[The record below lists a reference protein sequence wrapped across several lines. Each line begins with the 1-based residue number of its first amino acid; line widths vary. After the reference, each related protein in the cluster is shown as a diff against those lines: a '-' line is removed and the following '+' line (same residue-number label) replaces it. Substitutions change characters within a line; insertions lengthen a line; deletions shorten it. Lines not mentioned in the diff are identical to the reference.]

1 MKIQISNFRILNST
15 MNRLLF
21 GAAFFTLHSSLF
33 TLLASAQ
40 PAIPRDAALEAKVEK
55 TLARMTLDE
64 KIGQMLEL
72 NLDVMGKMTVENAQI
87 DREKVRSVLQQY
99 GRSDA
104 EVKEMLKMTDQ
115 EIIDKLGAFP
125 VDIYKGDTKRVWQ
138 LNETMLDT
146 LISKWKVG
154 SILNAPG
161 TRAPSVDQWQKWIRL
176 IQEKSMKYLGIPDI
190 YGLDHNHGVTYT
202 AGGTLFPQPIN
213 MGATFNTELVKTG
226 AEITA
231 YESRAANCPWV
242 YNPVVDLSRDPRWPR
257 VYESFGEDAIVN
269 AKMVAA
275 EIRGYQGDDNNH
287 IDRFHVGTSTKH
299 YFAYGAPWTGK
310 DRTPAYLSP
319 QMIREKY
326 FEPFKAAAL
335 AGTLTMMVNS
345 ASVNGVPLHASYEYL
360 TKWLKEDLLWDG
372 FLVTDWADIN
382 NLFSREHVAKD
393 KKDAIRIA
401 IKAGIDM
408 SMDPYSVEFCIL
420 LKELVNEG
428 KVKMSRI
435 DDAVRRILRAKYRL
449 GLFDEPNTGGKGFE
463 KFGSDEFA
471 AASLLA
477 AEESIVLLKNEDGI
491 LPLKGNHNSPLG
503 MPLATKGT
511 QEFSTLNS
519 QFKKLLLTGPN
530 ANQMRCLHGGW
541 SYTWQGSKAEDLS
554 EKYKTIYEAL
564 CNKYGK
570 DNIILE
576 QGVTY
581 DENKAYYDENEPEI
595 DKAVAAAAQADI
607 IIACIGENSYT
618 ETPGNLTDLWL
629 SENQRNLVKA
639 LAKTGKPIILVLNEG
654 RPRLIADIEPLA
666 KAVID
671 ILIPGNYGGDA
682 LANLLAGDAN
692 FSGKMPYTYPREIN
706 SLNTYDYKVSEEVG
720 TMAGA
725 YNYDAKVSL
734 QWPFGYGL
742 SYTTYEYSN
751 LKVDKA
757 SFTADD
763 ILTVTVD
770 VKNTGSRAGKEAVL
784 LYSSDLVASIVPDNK
799 RLRDFTKISL
809 EPGETKTVT
818 FQLPAKALAFVGADG
833 KWTLEEGDF
842 LLKVGN
848 QQIGTACTKTKVW
861 DTPNI

>member
-1 MKIQISNFRILNST
+1 MIMMRK
-15 MNRLLF
+15 
-21 GAAFFTLHSSLF
+21 
-33 TLLASAQ
+33 TLLTIISVCAAVTVQAQ
-40 PAIPRDAALEAKVEK
+40 ITKPAIPRDAALEAKVEK
-55 TLARMTLDE
+55 TLAKMTLDE

-72 NLDVMGKMTVENAQI
+72 NLDVMGKMTVENAKV

-99 GRSDA
+99 GRPDTEIEA
-104 EVKEMLKMTDQ
+104 MVKMTDQ

-125 VDIYKGDTKRVWQ
+125 VDIYQGETRRLWKI
-138 LNETMLDT
+138 NETMLDT

-161 TRAPSVDQWQKWIRL
+161 SSAATRDQWLQWISQ

-202 AGGTLFPQPIN
+202 LGGTLFPQPIN
-213 MGATFNTELVKTG
+213 LGASFNTELARRG

-231 YESRAANCPWV
+231 YESRAASCPWV

-257 VYESFGEDAIVN
+257 VYESFGEDPIVN
-269 AKMVAA
+269 AKMVVA

-287 IDRFHVGTSTKH
+287 IDKYHVGTSTKH
-299 YFAYGAPWTGK
+299 YFAYGAPWSGK
-310 DRTPAYLSP
+310 DRTPAYLNP

-326 FEPFKAAAL
+326 FEPFKVAAL

-360 TKWLKEDLLWDG
+360 TKWLKEDLQWDG

-382 NLFSREHVAKD
+382 NLYSREKVAKD

-401 IKAGIDM
+401 INAGIDM
-408 SMDPYSVEFCIL
+408 SMDPYSVEFCVL

-428 KVKMSRI
+428 KVKMERI

-463 KFGSDEFA
+463 KFGCDEFA
-471 AASLLA
+471 KASLLA
-477 AEESIVLLKNEDGI
+477 AEESEVLLKNDGI
-491 LPLKGNHNSPLG
+491 LPLAKG
-503 MPLATKGT
+503 
-511 QEFSTLNS
+511 
-519 QFKKLLLTGPN
+519 KKILLTGPN

-541 SYTWQGSKAEDLS
+541 SYTWQGSRAENLS
-554 EKYKTIYEAL
+554 EKYNTIYEAL

-570 DNIILE
+570 ENIILE

-581 DENKAYYDENEPEI
+581 NENGAYYDENEPQI
-595 DKAVAAAAQADI
+595 DKAVAAAAQVDI
-607 IIACIGENSYT
+607 IIAAIGENSYT

-629 SENQRNLVKA
+629 SENQRNLVKE

-666 KAVID
+666 KAVVD
-671 ILIPGNYGGDA
+671 ILIPGNYGADA

-692 FSGKMPYTYPREIN
+692 FSAKMPYTYPREIN

-720 TMAGA
+720 TMEGA

-734 QWPFGYGL
+734 QWPFGFGL
-742 SYTTYEYSN
+742 SYTTYAYSN

-757 SFTADD
+757 QFTADD
-763 ILTVTVD
+763 VLKVTVD
-770 VKNTGSRAGKEAVL
+770 VKNTGAKAGKEAVL
-784 LYSSDLVASIVPDNK
+784 LYSSDLVASVVPDNK
-799 RLRDFTKISL
+799 RLRDFTKIEL
-809 EPGETKTVT
+809 QPGEVKTVT
-818 FQLPAKALAFVGADG
+818 FELPAKSLAFVGADG

-842 LLKVGN
+842 MLKVGD
-848 QQIGTACTKTKVW
+848 QTVKTACTQTKIW
-861 DTPNI
+861 ETPNI

>member
-1 MKIQISNFRILNST
+1 MKSLLLTT
-15 MNRLLF
+15 MFL
-21 GAAFFTLHSSLF
+21 GCTIVAAQ
-33 TLLASAQ
+33 AQ
-40 PAIPRDAALEAKVEK
+40 KPAIPRDAALEAKVEK
-55 TLARMTLDE
+55 TLAKMTLDE

-72 NLDVMGKMTVENAQI
+72 NIDVMGNMRVENAKV

-99 GRSDA
+99 GTGQA
-104 EVKEMLKMTDQ
+104 ELEKLLKMTDEQ
-115 EIIDKLGAFP
+115 IIDRLGSYP
-125 VDIYKGDTKRVWQ
+125 IDIYQGNTKRVWK

-161 TRAPSVDQWQKWIRL
+161 TRAPSVEQWQNWIRL

-202 AGGTLFPQPIN
+202 QGGTLFPQPIN
-213 MGATFNTELVKTG
+213 MGATFNTDLVRIG

-257 VYESFGEDAIVN
+257 VYESFGEDAILN
-269 AKMVAA
+269 SKMVVA
-275 EIRGYQGDDNNH
+275 EIQGYQGNDPNH
-287 IDRFHVGTSTKH
+287 IDRYHVGTSTKH

-326 FEPFKAAAL
+326 FEPFKEAAL

-360 TKWLKEDLLWDG
+360 TKWLKEDLQWDG

-382 NLFSREHVAKD
+382 NLYSREKVAKD

-401 IKAGIDM
+401 INAGIDM
-408 SMDPYSVEFCIL
+408 SMDPYNVEFCIL

-428 KVKMSRI
+428 KVPMSRI
-435 DDAVRRILRAKYRL
+435 DDAVRRILRIKYRL

-463 KFGSDEFA
+463 KFGCDEFA
-471 AASLLA
+471 QASLKA
-477 AEESIVLLKNEDGI
+477 AEESEVLLKNEGNI
-491 LPLKGNHNSPLG
+491 LPLKPANR
-503 MPLATKGT
+503 KI
-511 QEFSTLNS
+511 
-519 QFKKLLLTGPN
+519 LLTGPN

-554 EKYKTIYEAL
+554 EKYNTIYEAL

-570 DNIILE
+570 ENIILE

-581 DENKAYYDENEPEI
+581 DEGKAYYDENEPQI
-595 DKAVAAAAQADI
+595 DKAVKAAAGADV

-618 ETPGNLTDLWL
+618 ETPGNLNDLWL
-629 SENQRNLVKA
+629 SKNQRNLVKE
-639 LAKTGKPIILVLNEG
+639 LAKTGKPVILVLNEG

-671 ILIPGNYGGDA
+671 ILIPGNYGADA

-692 FSGKMPYTYPREIN
+692 FSAKMPYTYPREIN

-751 LKVDKA
+751 LKVDKKN
-757 SFTADD
+757 FTANDV
-763 ILTVTVD
+763 LTVTVD
-770 VKNTGSRAGKEAVL
+770 VKNTGARAGKEAVL
-784 LYSSDLVASIVPDNK
+784 LYSSDIVASVVPDNK
-799 RLRDFTKISL
+799 RLRDFTKIEL
-809 EPGETKTVT
+809 QPGETKTVT
-818 FQLPAKALAFVGADG
+818 FQLPASKLAFVGADG
-833 KWTLEEGDF
+833 RWTLEEGDF
-842 LLKVGN
+842 VLTVGN
-848 QQIGTACTKTKVW
+848 QTVGTACTATKIW
-861 DTPNI
+861 DEPNI

>member
-1 MKIQISNFRILNST
+1 MKYLLST
-15 MNRLLF
+15 VVLMLT
-21 GAAFFTLHSSLF
+21 AMPV
-33 TLLASAQ
+33 SAQ
-40 PAIPRDAALEAKVEK
+40 FAIPRDAKLEAKVEK
-55 TLARMTLDE
+55 TLSKMTLDE

-72 NLDVMGKMTVENAQI
+72 NLDVMGKMTVENAKI

-99 GRSDA
+99 GRSSEETEA
-104 EVKEMLKMTDQ
+104 MLKKTDK
-115 EIIDKLGAFP
+115 EILDILGAYP
-125 VDIYKGDTKRVWQ
+125 VDIYQGDTRRIWK

-154 SILNAPG
+154 SILNVPG
-161 TRAPSVDQWQKWIRL
+161 TRAATVAQWQEWIQL
-176 IQEKSMKYLGIPDI
+176 IQKKSMKYLGIPDI

-202 AGGTLFPQPIN
+202 QGGTLFPQPIN
-213 MGATFNTELVKTG
+213 IGASFNTELARIG

-257 VYESFGEDAIVN
+257 VWESFGEDAVVN
-269 AKMVAA
+269 SKMVVA
-275 EIRGYQGDDNNH
+275 EVKGYQGDDPNH
-287 IDRFHVGTSTKH
+287 IDQYHVGTSTKH

-326 FEPFKAAAL
+326 FEPFKQAAL

-345 ASVNGVPLHASYEYL
+345 GSINGVPVHASYEYL
-360 TKWLKEDLLWDG
+360 TKWLKEDLQWDG

-401 IKAGIDM
+401 INAGIDM
-408 SMDPYSVEFCIL
+408 SMDPYSVEFCVL

-428 KVKMSRI
+428 KVKISRI

-449 GLFDEPNTGGKGFE
+449 GLFDKPNTGGKGYE
-463 KFGSDEFA
+463 KFGSDEHA
-471 AASLLA
+471 QKALQA
-477 AEESIVLLKNEDGI
+477 AEESMVLLKNEGNI
-491 LPLKGNHNSPLG
+491 LPLSANNQNPT
-503 MPLATKGT
+503 TKI
-511 QEFSTLNS
+511 
-519 QFKKLLLTGPN
+519 LLTGPN

-541 SYTWQGSKAEDLS
+541 SYTWQGSKAEDLA
-554 EKYKTIYEAL
+554 EKYNTIYEAL

-570 DNIILE
+570 ENIVLE

-581 DENKAYYDENEPEI
+581 NENGAYYDENEPQI
-595 DKAVAAAAQADI
+595 NKAVAAAANCDV

-618 ETPGNLTDLWL
+618 ETPGNLSDLWL
-629 SENQRNLVKA
+629 SKNQRDLVKA

-666 KAVID
+666 KAVVD

-734 QWPFGYGL
+734 QWPFGYGI

-751 LKVDKA
+751 LRVDKA

-784 LYSSDLVASIVPDNK
+784 LYSSDLVASIVPDNR
-799 RLRDFTKISL
+799 RLRDFTKIAL
-809 EPGETKTVT
+809 EPGELKTVT
-818 FQLPAKALAFVGADG
+818 FQLPAKNLAFVGAVG
-833 KWTLEEGDF
+833 RWTLEEGDF
-842 LLKVGN
+842 LLRVGRLSVP
-848 QQIGTACTKTKVW
+848 TVCRETKIW

>member
-1 MKIQISNFRILNST
+1 M
-15 MNRLLF
+15 
-21 GAAFFTLHSSLF
+21 TLC
-33 TLLASAQ
+33 ASVWMYAQ
-40 PAIPRDAALEAKVEK
+40 KPAIPRDAALEAKIEK
-55 TLARMTLDE
+55 TLSKMTLDE

-72 NLDVMGKMTVENAQI
+72 NLDVMGNMKVENAKI
-87 DREKVRSVLQQY
+87 DREKVRSVMQQY
-99 GRSDA
+99 GASAADVKKMLKMSDA
-104 EVKEMLKMTDQ
+104 EILEKMGQ
-115 EIIDKLGAFP
+115 HPI
-125 VDIYKGDTKRVWQ
+125 DIYQGETKRSWQ

-146 LISKWKVG
+146 LIAKWKVG

-161 TRAPSVDQWQKWIRL
+161 TRASSVAQWQKWISL
-176 IQEKSMKYLGIPDI
+176 IQKKSMKYLGIPDI

-202 AGGTLFPQPIN
+202 QGGTLFPQPIN
-213 MGATFNTELVKTG
+213 IGASFNTDLAFRG

-257 VYESFGEDAIVN
+257 MYESFGEDAIVN
-269 AKMVAA
+269 SKMVVA
-275 EIRGYQGDDNNH
+275 EIKGYQGDDPNH
-287 IDRFHVGTSTKH
+287 IDQYHVGTSTKH

-310 DRTPAYLSP
+310 DRTPAYLNP

-326 FEPFKAAAL
+326 FEPFKQAAL

-360 TKWLKEDLLWDG
+360 TKWLKEDLQWDG

-401 IKAGIDM
+401 INAGIDM

-420 LKELVNEG
+420 LKELVQEG

-449 GLFDEPNTGGKGFE
+449 GLFEKPNTGGKGYE

-471 AASLLA
+471 QASLKA
-477 AEESIVLLKNEDGI
+477 AEESEVLLKNEGNI
-491 LPLKGNHNSPLG
+491 LPLAKG
-503 MPLATKGT
+503 
-511 QEFSTLNS
+511 
-519 QFKKLLLTGPN
+519 KKILLTGPN

-554 EKYKTIYEAL
+554 EKYNTIYEAL

-570 DNIILE
+570 ENIILE

-581 DENKAYYDENEPEI
+581 DEDKAYYDEHEPQIE
-595 DKAVAAAAQADI
+595 KAVAAAAQADV

-618 ETPGNLTDLWL
+618 ETPGNLSDLWL
-629 SENQRNLVKA
+629 SANQRNLVKE
-639 LAKTGKPIILVLNEG
+639 LAKTGKPIIMVLNEG
-654 RPRLIADIEPLA
+654 RPRLVADIEPLA
-666 KAVID
+666 QAVVD

-692 FSGKMPYTYPREIN
+692 FSAKMPYTYPREIN

-734 QWPFGYGL
+734 QWPFGFGL

-751 LKVDKA
+751 LKVDK
-757 SFTADD
+757 SQFTAADV
-763 ILTVTVD
+763 LTVSVD
-770 VKNTGSRAGKEAVL
+770 VKNTGAKAGKEAVL
-784 LYSSDLVASIVPDNK
+784 LYSSDLIASVVPDNK
-799 RLRDFTKISL
+799 RLRDFTKIEL
-809 EPGETKTVT
+809 QPGERKTVT
-818 FQLPAKALAFVGADG
+818 FQLPAKSLAFVGADG

-842 LLKVGN
+842 ILKVGN
-848 QQIGTACTKTKVW
+848 QTVGTACTQTKIW
-861 DTPNI
+861 DEPNI

>member
-1 MKIQISNFRILNST
+1 MKKRTLTSFIVSCAVGVT
-15 MNRLLF
+15 M
-21 GAAFFTLHSSLF
+21 AQSSV
-33 TLLASAQ
+33 T
-40 PAIPRDAALEAKVEK
+40 PAIPRDAKLEAKIEK
-55 TLARMTLDE
+55 TLKKMTLDE

-72 NLDVMGKMTVENAQI
+72 NLDVMGKMTIENAKV
-87 DREKVRSVLQQY
+87 DREKVRSVMQQY
-99 GRSDA
+99 GRPEGETEA
-104 EVKEMLKMTDQ
+104 MLKMTDQ
-115 EIIDKLGAFP
+115 EIIDKLGGFP
-125 VDIYKGDTKRVWQ
+125 VDIYSGDTKRVWK

-161 TRAPSVDQWQKWIRL
+161 TRAPSVDQWQEWIKL
-176 IQEKSMKYLGIPDI
+176 IQEKSMKYIGIPDI

-202 AGGTLFPQPIN
+202 QGGTLFPQPIN
-213 MGATFNTELVKTG
+213 LGASFNTDLAFIG

-257 VYESFGEDAIVN
+257 VYESFGEDAILN
-269 AKMVAA
+269 SKMVVA
-275 EIRGYQGDDNNH
+275 EIKGYQGDDPNH

-345 ASVNGVPLHASYEYL
+345 ASVNGVPVHASYEYL
-360 TKWLKEDLLWDG
+360 TKWLKEDLGWDG
-372 FLVTDWADIN
+372 MLVTDWADIN
-382 NLFSREHVAKD
+382 NLYTREKVAKD

-401 IKAGIDM
+401 INAGIDM
-408 SMDPYSVEFCIL
+408 SMDPYSVEFCVL

-428 KVKMSRI
+428 KVPMSRI
-435 DDAVRRILRAKYRL
+435 DDAVRRILRVKYRL
-449 GLFDEPNTGGKGFE
+449 NLFADPNTGGKGFE

-471 AASLLA
+471 AKALQA
-477 AEESIVLLKNEDGI
+477 AEESIVLLKNEENI
-491 LPLKGNHNSPLG
+491 LPLDIK
-503 MPLATKGT
+503 K
-511 QEFSTLNS
+511 
-519 QFKKLLLTGPN
+519 FKVQSSKFKVLLTGPN

-554 EKYKTIYEAL
+554 EKYNTIYEAL

-570 DNIILE
+570 ENIILE

-581 DENKAYYDENEPEI
+581 KEDGAYYDENEPQIE
-595 DKAVAAAAQADI
+595 KAVAAAAKADV
-607 IIACIGENSYT
+607 IIAAIGENSYT
-618 ETPGNLTDLWL
+618 ETPGNLSDLWL
-629 SENQRNLVKA
+629 SENQRNLVKE
-639 LAKTGKPIILVLNEG
+639 LAKTDKPIILVLNEG

-666 KAVID
+666 KAVVN

-692 FSGKMPYTYPREIN
+692 FSAKMPYTYPREIN

-734 QWPFGYGL
+734 QWPFGYGI

-751 LKVDKA
+751 LKVDKP

-799 RLRDFTKISL
+799 RLRDFTKIAL
-809 EPGETKTVT
+809 EPGEVKTVT
-818 FQLPAKALAFVGADG
+818 FQLPAKNLAFVGADG

-842 LLKVGN
+842 ILKVGN
-848 QQIGTACTKTKVW
+848 QTVPTACSQTKVW
-861 DTPNI
+861 DEPNI

>member
-1 MKIQISNFRILNST
+1 MK
-15 MNRLLF
+15 
-21 GAAFFTLHSSLF
+21 H
-33 TLLASAQ
+33 TLLTVVLMLTVVPVSAQ
-40 PAIPRDAALEAKVEK
+40 FAIPRDAKLEAKVEK
-55 TLARMTLDE
+55 TLQKMTLDE

-72 NLDVMGKMTVENAQI
+72 NLDIMGGYEP
-87 DREKVRSVLQQY
+87 
-99 GRSDA
+99 G
-104 EVKEMLKMTDQ
+104 
-115 EIIDKLGAFP
+115 GAW
-125 VDIYKGDTKRVWQ
+125 K

-161 TRAPSVDQWQKWIRL
+161 TRAATVAQWQEWIQL
-176 IQEKSMKYLGIPDI
+176 IQKKSMKHLGIPDI

-202 AGGTLFPQPIN
+202 QGGTLFPQPIN
-213 MGATFNTELVKTG
+213 MGASFNTELARIG

-257 VYESFGEDAIVN
+257 VWESFGEDAIVN
-269 AKMVAA
+269 SKMVVA
-275 EIRGYQGDDNNH
+275 EIKGYQGDDPNH
-287 IDRFHVGTSTKH
+287 IDQYHVGTSTKH

-310 DRTPAYLSP
+310 DRTPAYISP

-326 FEPFKAAAL
+326 FEPFRAAAM

-345 ASVNGVPLHASYEYL
+345 GSINGVPVHASYEYM
-360 TKWLKEDLLWDG
+360 TKWLKEDLGWDG

-382 NLFSREHVAKD
+382 NLFTREKVAKD

-401 IKAGIDM
+401 INAGIDM
-408 SMDPYSVEFCIL
+408 SMDPYSVDFCIL
-420 LKELVNEG
+420 LKELVLEG

-449 GLFDEPNTGGKGFE
+449 GLFDKPNTGGKGFE
-463 KFGSDEFA
+463 KFGSDEHA
-471 AASLLA
+471 AAALQA
-477 AEESIVLLKNEDGI
+477 AEESMVLLKNDGI
-491 LPLKGNHNSPLG
+491 LPLSPNTHQSS
-503 MPLATKGT
+503 PKI
-511 QEFSTLNS
+511 
-519 QFKKLLLTGPN
+519 LLTGPN

-541 SYTWQGSKAEDLS
+541 SYTWQGSNAEDLA
-554 EKYKTIYEAL
+554 EKYNTIYEAL

-570 DNIILE
+570 DHIILE

-581 DENKAYYDENEPEI
+581 KEKGRYYEENKPEI
-595 DKAVAAAAQADI
+595 ERAVAAAAQADV

-629 SENQRNLVKA
+629 SKNQRDLVKE
-639 LAKTGKPIILVLNEG
+639 LAKTGKPIVLVLNEG

-666 KAVID
+666 KAIVD
-671 ILIPGNYGGDA
+671 ILIPGNYGGNA

-692 FSGKMPYTYPREIN
+692 FSAKMPYTYPREIN
-706 SLNTYDYKVSEEVG
+706 SLNTYDYKVSEVVG

-725 YNYDAKVSL
+725 YDYDAKVSL

-757 SFTADD
+757 TFTADD

-784 LYSSDLVASIVPDNK
+784 IYSSDLVASIVPDNR
-799 RLRDFTKISL
+799 RLRDFTKIAL
-809 EPGETKTVT
+809 EPGEVKTVT
-818 FQLPAKALAFVGADG
+818 FQLPAKNLAFVGADG
-833 KWTLEEGDF
+833 RWTLEEGDF
-842 LLKVGN
+842 LLRVGRL
-848 QQIGTACTKTKVW
+848 TVPTVCRETKIW

>member
-1 MKIQISNFRILNST
+1 MMKQFFLGAVA
-15 MNRLLF
+15 LF
-21 GAAFFTLHSSLF
+21 VMTGSVQ
-33 TLLASAQ
+33 AQ
-40 PAIPRDAALEAKVEK
+40 DKPAIPRDAKLEAKIEK
-55 TLARMTLDE
+55 TLAKMTLDE

-72 NLDVMGKMTVENAQI
+72 NLDIMGK
-87 DREKVRSVLQQY
+87 Y
-99 GRSDA
+99 DA
-104 EVKEMLKMTDQ
+104 NRK
-115 EIIDKLGAFP
+115 
-125 VDIYKGDTKRVWQ
+125 WQ

-146 LISKWKVG
+146 CISKWKVG

-161 TRAPSVDQWQKWIRL
+161 TRAATIEQWQYWIGL

-202 AGGTLFPQPIN
+202 QGGTLFPQPIN
-213 MGATFNTELVKTG
+213 LAASFNTELARLG

-257 VYESFGEDAIVN
+257 MWESFGEDATVN
-269 AKMVAA
+269 ARMVEA
-275 EIRGYQGDDNNH
+275 EIKGYQGDDPNH

-310 DRTPAYLSP
+310 DRTPAYVSP
-319 QMIREKY
+319 QLLREKY

-345 ASVNGVPLHASYEYL
+345 ASINGVPVHASYEYL
-360 TKWLKEDLLWDG
+360 TKWLKDDLQWDG
-372 FLVTDWADIN
+372 MLVTDWADIN
-382 NLFSREHVAKD
+382 NLFTREHVAKD

-401 IKAGIDM
+401 INAGIDM
-408 SMDPYSVEFCIL
+408 SMDPYSVDFCIL

-428 KVKMSRI
+428 AVKMERI
-435 DDAVRRILRAKYRL
+435 DDAVRRILRVKYRL
-449 GLFDEPNTGGKGFE
+449 GLFETPNTGGKGYE
-463 KFGSDEFA
+463 KFGSAEFA
-471 AASLLA
+471 AASLQA
-477 AEESIVLLKNEDGI
+477 AEESIVLLKNAEGI
-491 LPLKGNHNSPLG
+491 LPLAKGG
-503 MPLATKGT
+503 KI
-511 QEFSTLNS
+511 
-519 QFKKLLLTGPN
+519 LLTGPN

-541 SYTWQGSKAEDLS
+541 SYTWQGSAAEDLS
-554 EKYKTIYEAL
+554 EKYNTIYEAL
-564 CNKYGK
+564 CQKYGK
-570 DNIILE
+570 ENIILE

-581 DENKAYYDENEPEI
+581 NERGAYFNENEPQI
-595 DKAVAAAAQADI
+595 QKAVDAAAEADV

-618 ETPGNLTDLWL
+618 ETPGNLSDLWL

-639 LAKTGKPIILVLNEG
+639 LAKTGKPIVMVLNEG

-666 KAVID
+666 KAVVD

-692 FSGKMPYTYPREIN
+692 FSAKMPYTYPREIN

-751 LKVDKA
+751 LMVDKS

-763 ILTVTVD
+763 VLTVSVD

-799 RLRDFTKISL
+799 RLRDFTKIAL

-818 FQLPAKALAFVGADG
+818 FRLPAKALAFVGADG
-833 KWTLEEGDF
+833 RWTLEEGDF
-842 LLKVGN
+842 ILKVGN
-848 QQIGTACTKTKVW
+848 QTAPTACTKTKIW

>member
-1 MKIQISNFRILNST
+1 MDIKMFLLSLQAEFINST
-15 MNRLLF
+15 QFMKKTILSMTMIC
-21 GAAFFTLHSSLF
+21 AATMMQ
-33 TLLASAQ
+33 AQ
-40 PAIPRDAALEAKVEK
+40 KPAIPRDAVLEAKIEK
-55 TLARMTLDE
+55 TLAKMTLDE

-72 NLDVMGKMTVENAQI
+72 NLDIIGKMAVENAKV
-87 DREKVRSVLQQY
+87 DREKVRSVMQQY
-99 GRSDA
+99 GRSEA
-104 EVKEMLKMTDQ
+104 EIKDLLKMTDQ
-115 EIIDKLGAFP
+115 QIIDKLGGFP
-125 VDIYKGDTKRVWQ
+125 VDIYQGDTKRVWK
-138 LNETMLDT
+138 LNEQMLDT

-161 TRAPSVDQWQKWIRL
+161 TKAPTVAQWQQWIQL
-176 IQEKSMKYLGIPDI
+176 IQKKSMKYLGIPDI

-202 AGGTLFPQPIN
+202 QGGTLFPQPIN
-213 MGATFNTELVKTG
+213 LGASFNTELARRG

-269 AKMVAA
+269 SKMVTA
-275 EIRGYQGDDNNH
+275 EIKGYQGDDNNH
-287 IDRFHVGTSTKH
+287 IDQYHVGTSTKH

-345 ASVNGVPLHASYEYL
+345 ASVNGVPVHASYEYL
-360 TKWLKEDLLWDG
+360 TKWLKEDLQWDG

-401 IKAGIDM
+401 INAGIDM

-420 LKELVNEG
+420 LKELVQEG

-449 GLFDEPNTGGKGFE
+449 GLFEKPNTGGKGFE
-463 KFGSDEFA
+463 KFGSAEFA
-471 AASLLA
+471 AASLKA
-477 AEESIVLLKNEDGI
+477 AEESEVLLKNEGNI
-491 LPLKGNHNSPLG
+491 LPLAKG
-503 MPLATKGT
+503 
-511 QEFSTLNS
+511 
-519 QFKKLLLTGPN
+519 KKILLTGPN

-541 SYTWQGSKAEDLS
+541 SYTWQGSKAEELS
-554 EKYKTIYEAL
+554 EKYNTIYEAL

-570 DNIILE
+570 ENIILE

-581 DENKAYYDENEPEI
+581 NENGAYYDENEPQI
-595 DKAVAAAAQADI
+595 DKAVAAADKADV

-618 ETPGNLTDLWL
+618 ETPGNLNDLWL
-629 SENQRNLVKA
+629 SANQRNLVKA
-639 LAKTGKPIILVLNEG
+639 LAKTGKPIVMVLNEG

-666 KAVID
+666 KAVVD

-692 FSGKMPYTYPREIN
+692 FSAKMPYTYPREIN

-734 QWPFGYGL
+734 QWPFGYGI

-751 LKVDKA
+751 LKVDKKQ
-757 SFTADD
+757 FTAADV
-763 ILTVTVD
+763 LTVSVD
-770 VKNTGSRAGKEAVL
+770 VKNTGAKAGKEAVL

-799 RLRDFTKISL
+799 RLRDFTKIEL
-809 EPGETKTVT
+809 QPGEVKTVT
-818 FQLPAKALAFVGADG
+818 FQLPAKNLAFVGADG

-842 LLKVGN
+842 ILKVGN
-848 QQIGTACTKTKVW
+848 QTVGTACTQTKIW
-861 DTPNI
+861 DEPNI

>member
-1 MKIQISNFRILNST
+1 MRH
-15 MNRLLF
+15 
-21 GAAFFTLHSSLF
+21 TLTTVVLML
-33 TLLASAQ
+33 TAVTASAQ
-40 PAIPRDAALEAKVEK
+40 FAIPRDAKLEAKVEK
-55 TLARMTLDE
+55 TLAKMTLDE

-72 NLDVMGKMTVENAQI
+72 NLDVMGKMTVENAKI

-99 GRSDA
+99 GRSPE
-104 EVKEMLKMTDQ
+104 EVEKTLKMSDQ
-115 EIIDKLGAFP
+115 EILDKLGGYP
-125 VDIYKGDTKRVWQ
+125 VDIYQGETKRVWK

-154 SILNAPG
+154 SILNVPG
-161 TRAPSVDQWQKWIRL
+161 TRAATVAQWQEWIQL
-176 IQEKSMKYLGIPDI
+176 IQKKSMKYLQIPDI

-202 AGGTLFPQPIN
+202 QGGTLFPQPIN
-213 MGATFNTELVKTG
+213 IGASFNTELARIG

-257 VYESFGEDAIVN
+257 VWESFGEDAIVN
-269 AKMVAA
+269 SKMVVA
-275 EIRGYQGDDNNH
+275 EIKGYQGDDPNH
-287 IDRFHVGTSTKH
+287 IDQYHVGTSTKH

-326 FEPFKAAAL
+326 FEPFKQAAL

-345 ASVNGVPLHASYEYL
+345 GSVNGVPVHASYEYL
-360 TKWLKEDLLWDG
+360 TKWLKEDLQWDG

-401 IKAGIDM
+401 INAGIDM
-408 SMDPYSVEFCIL
+408 SMDPYSVEFCVL

-449 GLFDEPNTGGKGFE
+449 GLFDKPNTGGKGYE
-463 KFGSDEFA
+463 KFGSDEHA
-471 AASLLA
+471 AAALQA
-477 AEESIVLLKNEDGI
+477 AEESIVLLKNEGNL
-491 LPLKGNHNSPLG
+491 LPLTSHP
-503 MPLATKGT
+503 
-511 QEFSTLNS
+511 STL
-519 QFKKLLLTGPN
+519 KILLAGPN

-541 SYTWQGSKAEDLS
+541 SYTWQGSRAEDLS
-554 EKYKTIYEAL
+554 EKYNTIYEAL

-570 DNIILE
+570 ENIILE

-581 DENKAYYDENEPEI
+581 NENGAYYDENEPQT
-595 DKAVAAAAQADI
+595 DKAVAAAAQADV

-618 ETPGNLTDLWL
+618 ETPGNLSDLWL

-639 LAKTGKPIILVLNEG
+639 LAKTGKPIVLVLNEG

-666 KAVID
+666 KAVVH

-692 FSGKMPYTYPREIN
+692 FSAKMPYTYPREIN

-734 QWPFGYGL
+734 QWPFGYGM
-742 SYTTYEYSN
+742 SYTTYDYSN

-770 VKNTGSRAGKEAVL
+770 VKNTGTRAGKEAVL

-799 RLRDFTKISL
+799 RLRDFTKIEL
-809 EPGETKTVT
+809 QPGETKTVT
-818 FQLPAKALAFVGADG
+818 FQLPAKQLAFVGADG
-833 KWTLEEGDF
+833 RWTLEEGDF
-842 LLKVGN
+842 LLKVGRL
-848 QQIGTACTKTKVW
+848 TVPTVCRETKVW

>member
-1 MKIQISNFRILNST
+1 MDIKMFLLSLQAEFINST
-15 MNRLLF
+15 QFMKKTILSITMIC
-21 GAAFFTLHSSLF
+21 AATMMQ
-33 TLLASAQ
+33 AQ
-40 PAIPRDAALEAKVEK
+40 KPAIPRDAVLEAKIEK
-55 TLARMTLDE
+55 TLAKMTLDE

-72 NLDVMGKMTVENAQI
+72 NLDIIGKMTVENAKV
-87 DREKVRSVLQQY
+87 DREKVRSVMQQY
-99 GRSDA
+99 GRSEA
-104 EVKEMLKMTDQ
+104 EIKDLLKMTDLQ
-115 EIIDKLGAFP
+115 IIDKLGGFP
-125 VDIYKGDTKRVWQ
+125 VDIYQGDTKRVWK
-138 LNETMLDT
+138 LNEQMLDT

-161 TRAPSVDQWQKWIRL
+161 TKAPTVAQWQQWIQL
-176 IQEKSMKYLGIPDI
+176 IQKKSMKYLGIPDI

-202 AGGTLFPQPIN
+202 QGGTLFPQPIN
-213 MGATFNTELVKTG
+213 LGASFNTELARRG

-269 AKMVAA
+269 SKMVTA
-275 EIRGYQGDDNNH
+275 EIKGYQGDDNNH
-287 IDRFHVGTSTKH
+287 IDQYHVGTSTKH

-345 ASVNGVPLHASYEYL
+345 ASVNGVPVHASYEYL
-360 TKWLKEDLLWDG
+360 TKWLKEDLQWDG

-401 IKAGIDM
+401 INAGIDM

-420 LKELVNEG
+420 LKELVQEG

-449 GLFDEPNTGGKGFE
+449 GLFEKPNTGGKGFE
-463 KFGSDEFA
+463 KFGSAEFA
-471 AASLLA
+471 AASLKA
-477 AEESIVLLKNEDGI
+477 AEESEVLLKNEGNI
-491 LPLKGNHNSPLG
+491 LPLAKG
-503 MPLATKGT
+503 
-511 QEFSTLNS
+511 
-519 QFKKLLLTGPN
+519 KKILLTGPN

-541 SYTWQGSKAEDLS
+541 SYTWQGSKAEELS
-554 EKYKTIYEAL
+554 EKYNTIYEAL

-570 DNIILE
+570 ENIILE

-581 DENKAYYDENEPEI
+581 NENGAYYDENEPQI
-595 DKAVAAAAQADI
+595 DKAVAAADKADV

-618 ETPGNLTDLWL
+618 ETPGNLNDLWL
-629 SENQRNLVKA
+629 SANQRNLVKA
-639 LAKTGKPIILVLNEG
+639 LAKTGKPIVMVLNEG

-666 KAVID
+666 KAVVD

-692 FSGKMPYTYPREIN
+692 FSAKMPYTYPREIN

-734 QWPFGYGL
+734 QWPFGYGI

-751 LKVDKA
+751 LKVDKKQ
-757 SFTADD
+757 FTAADV
-763 ILTVTVD
+763 LTVSVD
-770 VKNTGSRAGKEAVL
+770 VKNTGAKAGKEAVL

-799 RLRDFTKISL
+799 RLRDFTKIEL
-809 EPGETKTVT
+809 QPGEVKTVT
-818 FQLPAKALAFVGADG
+818 FQLPAKNLAFVGADG

-842 LLKVGN
+842 ILKVGN
-848 QQIGTACTKTKVW
+848 QTVGTACTQTKIW
-861 DTPNI
+861 DEPNI

>member
-1 MKIQISNFRILNST
+1 MGLAKGILPFY
-15 MNRLLF
+15 LL
-21 GAAFFTLHSSLF
+21 
-33 TLLASAQ
+33 TLLPLTTSAQ
-40 PAIPRDAALEAKVEK
+40 KPAIPRDAKLEAKIEK
-55 TLARMTLDE
+55 TLAKMTLDE
-64 KIGQMLEL
+64 KVGQMLEL
-72 NLDVMGKMTVENAQI
+72 NLDIIGKMTVENAKV

-99 GRSDA
+99 GRSAQEIDA
-104 EVKEMLKMTDQ
+104 TLKKTDQ
-115 EIIDKLGAFP
+115 QIIDQLGSFP
-125 VDIYKGDTKRVWQ
+125 VDIYQGETKRIWK
-138 LNETMLDT
+138 LNEVMLDT

-161 TRAPSVDQWQKWIRL
+161 TRAPSVDQWQQWIRV
-176 IQEKSMKYLGIPDI
+176 IQEKSMKHLGIPDI

-202 AGGTLFPQPIN
+202 QGGTLFPQPIN
-213 MGATFNTELVKTG
+213 IGATFNTEMARIG

-269 AKMVAA
+269 ARMVEA
-275 EIRGYQGDDNNH
+275 EIKGYQGDDPNH
-287 IDRFHVGTSTKH
+287 IDQYHVGTSTKH

-310 DRTPAYLSP
+310 DRTPSYLSP
-319 QMIREKY
+319 LMLREKY

-345 ASVNGVPLHASYEYL
+345 GSINGVPVHASYEYL
-360 TKWLKEDLLWDG
+360 TKWLKEDLQWDG
-372 FLVTDWADIN
+372 MLVTDWADIN
-382 NLFSREHVAKD
+382 NLFSREKVAKD

-401 IKAGIDM
+401 INAGIDM

-428 KVKMSRI
+428 KVSMARI
-435 DDAVRRILRAKYRL
+435 DDAVRRILRVKYRL
-449 GLFDEPNTGGKGFE
+449 GLFEQPNTGGKGYE
-463 KFGSDEFA
+463 KFGSDEHA
-471 AASLLA
+471 AAALQA
-477 AEESIVLLKNEDGI
+477 AEESEVLLKNDGI
-491 LPLKGNHNSPLG
+491 LPLAKG
-503 MPLATKGT
+503 KRI
-511 QEFSTLNS
+511 
-519 QFKKLLLTGPN
+519 LLTGPN

-541 SYTWQGSKAEDLS
+541 SYTWQGSRAEDLS
-554 EKYKTIYEAL
+554 EKYNTIYEAL

-570 DNIILE
+570 ENIILE

-581 DENKAYYDENEPEI
+581 NENGAYYDENKPEI
-595 DKAVAAAAQADI
+595 DKAVAAAAQADV

-629 SENQRNLVKA
+629 SNNQRDLVKE

-654 RPRLIADIEPLA
+654 RPRLITDIEPLA
-666 KAVID
+666 KAVVD

-734 QWPFGYGL
+734 LWPFGYGL
-742 SYTTYEYSN
+742 SYTTFEYSD

-757 SFTADD
+757 AFTADD
-763 ILTVTVD
+763 ILTVTVN
-770 VKNTGSRAGKEAVL
+770 VKNTGNRAGKEAVL
-784 LYSSDLVASIVPDNK
+784 LYSSDLIASIVPDNK
-799 RLRDFTKISL
+799 RLCDFTKISL
-809 EPGETKTVT
+809 EPGEMKTVT
-818 FQLPAKALAFVGADG
+818 FRLPAKNLAFVGADG
-833 KWTLEEGDF
+833 RWTLEEGDF
-842 LLKVGN
+842 VLKVGN
-848 QQIGTACTKTKVW
+848 QAVPTACSQTKIW